1 MENVATLR
9 LDEIEKEVMKNYVN
23 NKSLQRIFKRK
34 RNGTLKT
41 YSHKEVWRK

>member
-23 NKSLQRIFKRK
+23 NKSL
-34 RNGTLKT
+34 
-41 YSHKEVWRK
+41 